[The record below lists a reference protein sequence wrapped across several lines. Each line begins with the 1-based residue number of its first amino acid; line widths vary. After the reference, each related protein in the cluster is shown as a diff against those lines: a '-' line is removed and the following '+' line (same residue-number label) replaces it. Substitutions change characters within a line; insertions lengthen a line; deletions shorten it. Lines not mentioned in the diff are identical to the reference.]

1 MTLRLGLAE
10 KGIAVLELLL
20 AISLLAAVV
29 LSLGASSLY
38 TSKVLERSRT
48 ELRAS
53 KFAQAELERLLA
65 LPYDSLV
72 SGSRTLADGS
82 SSWTVDD
89 RASYREIILIS
100 HYAPASAIS
109 LWDTVATYRLAP

>member
-1 MTLRLGLAE
+1 MRAVFGQ

-20 AISLLAAVV
+20 AISLLATVI

-38 TSKVLERSRT
+38 TSRLLERSRT
-48 ELRAS
+48 ELRAA
-53 KFAQAELERLLA
+53 KFLQTELERLLA
-65 LPYDSLV
+65 LPYDSIV
-72 SGSRTLADGS
+72 SGSRTVADGT

-89 RASYREIILIS
+89 RAYYREIILVS